1 MVADDD
7 IDKALDWLIA
17 NAGRAATARA
27 NRVYVEEYRKTLKA
41 QIMGEHKDKPI
52 GAQEREAYSDSRYL
66 EHLQAIRTAVEA
78 DETMRWLYVSAQ
90 AKIDAWRSFQANQ
103 RITGKIG

>member
-7 IDKALDWLIA
+7 IDKALAWLVA

-27 NRVYVEEYRKTLKA
+27 NRVYVEEFRKTLKA

-52 GAQEREAYSDSRYL
+52 GAQEREAYSDPRYI
-66 EHLQAIRTAVEA
+66 EHLKVIRAAVEA
-78 DETMRWLYVSAQ
+78 DESMRWLYVSAQ
-90 AKIDAWRSFQANQ
+90 AKIDAWRSFQANN
-103 RITGKIG
+103 RITGRI